1 MANFG
6 IGFGAFAQGMNQ
18 GVGTG
23 MKLRGAW
30 DAKQLRDQRQATI
43 DTAKKEYDKSIDAEV
58 AAQPGIAPEQ
68 ARSNATAKVGSFTD
82 YLYGTAMPK
91 LIDTYTQN
99 GDLEGAETMRKWSAD
114 AKERKFMDSFGKT
127 LGYWAA
133 GNSSGDYTGFADSA
147 VKLLNNGGYGIK
159 ATGYDLVKDGEG
171 KTTGLTFKLKDG
183 DNEFSHT
190 FNSIDEA
197 AKFLAAQ
204 GSPANRVKQWQ
215 AEQEAATKLK
225 ADMAKETMKAKV
237 GLGKELAVED
247 AKQKGRID
255 LQKQKA
261 DDALHLEATKGKGS
275 SNKEQEK
282 DDYVISALKARG
294 FGDDDVSAYF
304 ANKYLGGY
312 RKGKSPQEF
321 AQQVLLELTKDP
333 MVTDKSPENLKRLTK
348 GIVDTAN
355 EFGGAS
361 DGPRPKPGAAPAP
374 SRNIPVYR

>member
-1 MANFG
+1 MSFG
-6 IGFGAFAQGMNQ
+6 IGFGAFTQGMSQ
-18 GVGTG
+18 GLGTG
-23 MKLRGAW
+23 MKLRGAY

-58 AAQPGIAPEQ
+58 ATQPGIAPEQ
-68 ARSNATAKVGSFTD
+68 ARSNATSKVGSFTD

-99 GDLEGAETMRKWSAD
+99 GDLQGAETMRKWSAD

-147 VKLLNNGGYGIK
+147 VKLLNDGGYGIK

-197 AKFLAAQ
+197 AKFLSAQ
-204 GSPANRVKQWQ
+204 GAPANRVKQWQ

-225 ADMAKETMKAKV
+225 ADVAKETMKAKV

-275 SNKEQEK
+275 ATKEEQTNEYVMGLLK
-282 DDYVISALKARG
+282 QKGFSDDEVNNYLS
-294 FGDDDVSAYF
+294 
-304 ANKYLGGY
+304 NKYLGGY

-321 AQQVLLELTKDP
+321 AQQIVLEMAKDP
-333 MVTDKSPENLKRLTK
+333 MNAGVKPEVLQQKAQALVDIAVTLGNANSPQ
-348 GIVDTAN
+348 
-355 EFGGAS
+355 S
-361 DGPRPKPGAAPAP
+361 KPAAPAP